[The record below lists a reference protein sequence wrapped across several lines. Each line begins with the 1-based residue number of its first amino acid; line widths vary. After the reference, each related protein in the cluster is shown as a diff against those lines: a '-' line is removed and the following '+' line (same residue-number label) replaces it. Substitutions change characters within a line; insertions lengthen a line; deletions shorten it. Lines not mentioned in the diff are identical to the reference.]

1 MKLIITSFL
10 VLLFGILMSQNVSF
24 SQSKKKQIEV
34 LNFKIDSVNQVIAKE
49 RNTQKTSIATLE
61 IQESKSKQKVDSLT
75 KAINTIEKQISTKQN
90 DKLNYELEIS
100 GLKTEIAKMRD
111 SLKRLS
117 PIKSNSKT
125 NIKTVKIGTQTW
137 MAEDLALTK
146 YNNGDNI
153 PEAKNEAQWNQY
165 GKSRKG
171 CFARLNNGTVLYN
184 GYALKDSRGLVPDGF
199 KIPSN
204 DDFKILVDFLGGG
217 DSQSGIATLAMAT
230 YPIFVEEWV
239 GDEETG
245 GLEQVEIASN
255 GKSNFNAKMG
265 GFIYDNGTNFQS
277 DWNNCN
283 FWWTSTPFEA
293 NQYAFDIGYC
303 SQDIGGIMSY
313 SLAYGFALRCIKD

>member
-1 MKLIITSFL
+1 MF
-10 VLLFGILMSQNVSF
+10 QNASF
-24 SQSKKKQIEV
+24 SQSKKKQIEA
-34 LNFKIDSVNQVIAKE
+34 LNLKIDSMNQVLIKE
-49 RNTQKTSIATLE
+49 RNAQKTSIGSLE

-75 KAINTIEKQISTKQN
+75 KEINSVENQINSQQNNNQIIES
-90 DKLNYELEIS
+90 EIS
-100 GLKTEIAKMRD
+100 RLKKEIDLKKD
-111 SLKRLS
+111 SLKRLL
-117 PIKSNSKT
+117 PIKNNTEISF
-125 NIKTVKIGTQTW
+125 KTVKIGNQTW
-137 MAEDLALTK
+137 MTEDLSITK

-153 PEAKNEAQWNQY
+153 PEALNENQWNQY

-171 CFARLNNGTVLYN
+171 CFARLNNGTLLYN

-204 DDFKILVDFLGGG
+204 DDFKILADFLGGG

-239 GDEETG
+239 GDEVTG
-245 GLEQVEIASN
+245 GLEPVEIASN

-283 FWWTSTPFEA
+283 FWWTSTPFEDKL
-293 NQYAFDIGYC
+293 YAFDIGQC
-303 SQDIGGIMSY
+303 SQDLGLNMY
-313 SLAYGFALRCIKD
+313 YPLAFGFAVRCIRK